1 MRDGMEKS
9 QSIFNRKQ
17 FILVCAL
24 AGLLLLG
31 GVLGLS
37 AHSDLQNAEKQ
48 FEDTISYVK
57 EQCTDYDNLNLAT
70 ETKSLMRMMENAQ
83 HLCSEIAR
91 DQQETPG
98 RVLDDAAMEEYLQD
112 YTLSGILVL
121 SAEGKIL
128 CGASQDGRVSDPQ
141 IREQMEKELA
151 GSIVLKVAGHPEQVY
166 AGRTEKED
174 SSYIDTAAC
183 ARKDGDGVLV
193 VYYRTTAEYVRN
205 YSLSYQNCV
214 QGYNPAVDGTI
225 VVTRGD
231 RIVASNDTALLDT
244 TVDENP
250 TLSALKAR
258 STDGGV
264 IHVHSTTGQQ
274 YAYGIVGQGR
284 SFYIYVYRPEQEV
297 YVSTMRNVS
306 MAAFA
311 YMVVLFLLQL
321 LRGKTDQRYREQ
333 QLRREQEYQKTLKA
347 AALKA
352 ESANLAKTE
361 FLQRMSHDI
370 RTPINGIRGMVEI
383 GDRCPEDMARQ
394 ADCRKKIWEASTL
407 LLELVNEV
415 LDMGKLES
423 GEVVLENV
431 PFDLP
436 ELMHEITD
444 VLEKQAAERGIVLHR
459 EYGRLP
465 HPRLVGSPLHVKRL
479 LMNVLSNAIKYNREK
494 GRVMLDCFELSSN
507 GDKAQICFVC
517 ADTGIGMSEEFQ
529 KRMFEP
535 FAQENAGARSVYGG
549 TGLGMSIAKSLVD
562 KMGGTIGVESKQGVG
577 TTYTITLPFAIDNTA
592 TEEPERQQTDLTVL
606 QGRRLLLAEDNAL
619 NMEIMEFLLNDVGVK
634 VTKAADGQ
642 QAVEAFAASPP
653 GGFDA
658 ILMDVMMPVR
668 DGHEATRAIR
678 AMDRPDAKTI
688 PIFAMTANA
697 FTGARVLLQLA
708 FQLPDDLLQRRTR
721 AHQLRHRLR
730 RAVAGRLHP
739 LDHRLPRV
747 RLVHAPHRQPH
758 QQVVGCHLLQPLD
771 HRLRLLPLLL
781 RLLARLLRLPPQRL
795 HRRRRRRVALQL
807 QQSLALRRHLLALL
821 LEKVQLRARHA
832 QLLLFA
838 PQRTRHRLQPLQHLL
853 GIRRRGV
860 SRAQGVQRL
869 LQLPEQLATGVHK
882 RLLAGDGL
890 RKRLHLSAAVEFLE
904 VRQRLRKRGER
915 QRGPVSSQ
923 RGQLVVDGLQLR

>member
-1 MRDGMEKS
+1 MHDGMEKS
-9 QSIFNRKQ
+9 QSAFSRRQ
-17 FILVCAL
+17 FALVCAL
-24 AGLLLLG
+24 AGVLLLG
-31 GVLGLS
+31 GVLGFS
-37 AHSDLQNAEKQ
+37 AHGDLQNAEKQ

-57 EQCTDYDNLNLAT
+57 EQCTGYDNLNLAS

-83 HLCSEIAR
+83 HLCSEIAHE
-91 DQQETPG
+91 QQDDPA

-141 IREQMEKELA
+141 VREQMEKELA
-151 GSIVLKVAGHPEQVY
+151 GSIVLKVADHPEQIY

-174 SSYIDTAAC
+174 SSYVDVAAC
-183 ARKDGDGVLV
+183 ARKDGDGVIV

-205 YSLSYQNCV
+205 YNLSYKNCV

-231 RIVASNDTALLDT
+231 QIVASNDTSLLDT
-244 TVDENP
+244 TVDDNP

-258 STDGGV
+258 STDGGM
-264 IHVHSTTGQQ
+264 IHVRSGSTGQQ

-284 SFYIYVYRPEQEV
+284 SFYVYVYRPEREV

-306 MAAFA
+306 MAAFT
-311 YMVVLFLLQL
+311 YMVLLFLLQL

-431 PFDLP
+431 SFDLP

-459 EYGRLP
+459 EYGKLP

-479 LMNVLSNAIKYNREK
+479 LMNVLSNAIKYNRDK
-494 GRVMLDCFELSSN
+494 GRVMLDCFELSCT

-549 TGLGMSIAKSLVD
+549 TGLGMSITKSLVD
-562 KMGGTIGVESKQGVG
+562 KMGGTIGVESQQGVG

-592 TEEPERQQTDLTVL
+592 AEEPEQQQTDLTVL

-619 NMEIMEFLLNDVGVK
+619 NMEIVEFLLNEVGVK
-634 VTKAADGQ
+634 VTRAADGQ
-642 QAVEAFAASPP
+642 QAVEAFAASPV

-697 FTGARVLLQLA
+697 FTEDRLKALQA
-708 FQLPDDLLQRRTR
+708 GMNEHLPKPIDPDTLY
-721 AHQLRHRLR
+721 
-730 RAVAGRLHP
+730 
-739 LDHRLPRV
+739 
-747 RLVHAPHRQPH
+747 
-758 QQVVGCHLLQPLD
+758 
-771 HRLRLLPLLL
+771 RLLVKYLT
-781 RLLARLLRLPPQRL
+781 
-795 HRRRRRRVALQL
+795 
-807 QQSLALRRHLLALL
+807 
-821 LEKVQLRARHA
+821 E
-832 QLLLFA
+832 
-838 PQRTRHRLQPLQHLL
+838 
-853 GIRRRGV
+853 RG
-860 SRAQGVQRL
+860 
-869 LQLPEQLATGVHK
+869 
-882 RLLAGDGL
+882 
-890 RKRLHLSAAVEFLE
+890 
-904 VRQRLRKRGER
+904 
-915 QRGPVSSQ
+915 
-923 RGQLVVDGLQLR
+923 

>member
-1 MRDGMEKS
+1 MHDGMEKS
-9 QSIFNRKQ
+9 QSAFSRRQ
-17 FILVCAL
+17 FALVCAL
-24 AGLLLLG
+24 AGVLLLG
-31 GVLGLS
+31 GVLGFS
-37 AHSDLQNAEKQ
+37 AHGDLQNAEKQ

-57 EQCTDYDNLNLAT
+57 EQCTGYDNLNLAS

-83 HLCSEIAR
+83 HLCSEIAHE
-91 DQQETPG
+91 QQDDPA

-141 IREQMEKELA
+141 VREQMEKELA
-151 GSIVLKVAGHPEQVY
+151 GSIVLKVADHPEQIY

-174 SSYIDTAAC
+174 SSYVDVAAC

-205 YSLSYQNCV
+205 YNLSYKNCV

-231 RIVASNDTALLDT
+231 QIVASNDTSLLDT
-244 TVDENP
+244 TVDDNP

-258 STDGGV
+258 STDGGM
-264 IHVHSTTGQQ
+264 IHVRSGSTGQQ

-284 SFYIYVYRPEQEV
+284 SFYVYVYRPEREV

-306 MAAFA
+306 MAAFT
-311 YMVVLFLLQL
+311 YMVLLFLLQL

-415 LDMGKLES
+415 LDIGKLES
-423 GEVVLENV
+423 GEVVLESV
-431 PFDLP
+431 SFDLP

-459 EYGRLP
+459 EYGKLP

-479 LMNVLSNAIKYNREK
+479 LMNVLSNAIKYNRDK
-494 GRVMLDCFELSSN
+494 GRVMLDCFELSCT

-549 TGLGMSIAKSLVD
+549 TGLGMSITKSLVD
-562 KMGGTIGVESKQGVG
+562 KMGGTIGVESQQGVG

-592 TEEPERQQTDLTVL
+592 AEETEQQTDLTVL

-619 NMEIMEFLLNDVGVK
+619 NMEIVEFLLNEVGVK
-634 VTKAADGQ
+634 VTRAADGQ
-642 QAVEAFAASPP
+642 QAVEAFAASPV

-697 FTGARVLLQLA
+697 FTEDRLKALQA
-708 FQLPDDLLQRRTR
+708 GMNEHLPKPIDPDTLY
-721 AHQLRHRLR
+721 
-730 RAVAGRLHP
+730 
-739 LDHRLPRV
+739 
-747 RLVHAPHRQPH
+747 
-758 QQVVGCHLLQPLD
+758 
-771 HRLRLLPLLL
+771 RLLVKYLT
-781 RLLARLLRLPPQRL
+781 
-795 HRRRRRRVALQL
+795 
-807 QQSLALRRHLLALL
+807 
-821 LEKVQLRARHA
+821 E
-832 QLLLFA
+832 
-838 PQRTRHRLQPLQHLL
+838 
-853 GIRRRGV
+853 RG
-860 SRAQGVQRL
+860 
-869 LQLPEQLATGVHK
+869 
-882 RLLAGDGL
+882 
-890 RKRLHLSAAVEFLE
+890 
-904 VRQRLRKRGER
+904 
-915 QRGPVSSQ
+915 
-923 RGQLVVDGLQLR
+923 

>member
-1 MRDGMEKS
+1 MHDGKEKS
-9 QSIFNRKQ
+9 QSAFSRRQ
-17 FILVCAL
+17 FALVCAL
-24 AGLLLLG
+24 AGVLLLG
-31 GVLGLS
+31 GVLGFS
-37 AHSDLQNAEKQ
+37 AHGDLQNAEKQ

-57 EQCTDYDNLNLAT
+57 EQCTGYDNLNLAS

-83 HLCSEIAR
+83 HLCSEIAHDR
-91 DQQETPG
+91 QDDPA
-98 RVLDDAAMEEYLQD
+98 RVLDDVAMEEYLQD

-141 IREQMEKELA
+141 VREQMEKELA
-151 GSIVLKVAGHPEQVY
+151 GSIVLKVADHPEQIY

-174 SSYIDTAAC
+174 SSYVDVAAC
-183 ARKDGDGVLV
+183 ARKDGDGVIV

-205 YSLSYQNCV
+205 YNLSYKNCV

-231 RIVASNDTALLDT
+231 QIVASNDTSLLDT
-244 TVDENP
+244 TVDDNP

-258 STDGGV
+258 STDGGM
-264 IHVHSTTGQQ
+264 IHVRSGSTGQQ

-284 SFYIYVYRPEQEV
+284 SFYVYVYRPEREV

-306 MAAFA
+306 MAAFT
-311 YMVVLFLLQL
+311 YMVLLFLLQL

-479 LMNVLSNAIKYNREK
+479 LMNVLSNAIKYNRDK
-494 GRVMLDCFELSSN
+494 GRVMLDCFELSCT
-507 GDKAQICFVC
+507 GDKVQICFVC

-535 FAQENAGARSVYGG
+535 FTQENTGARSVYGG
-549 TGLGMSIAKSLVD
+549 TGLGMSITKSLVD
-562 KMGGTIGVESKQGVG
+562 KMGGTIGVESQQGVG
-577 TTYTITLPFAIDNTA
+577 TTYTVTLPFVIDS
-592 TEEPERQQTDLTVL
+592 TEAAEPEQQQTDLAVL
-606 QGRRLLLAEDNAL
+606 RGRRVLLAEDNAL
-619 NMEIMEFLLNDVGVK
+619 NMEIMEFLLNEVGVK

-642 QAVEAFAASPP
+642 QAVEAFAVSPV

-697 FTGARVLLQLA
+697 FTEDRRKALESGMNEH
-708 FQLPDDLLQRRTR
+708 LPKPIDPDTLY
-721 AHQLRHRLR
+721 
-730 RAVAGRLHP
+730 
-739 LDHRLPRV
+739 
-747 RLVHAPHRQPH
+747 
-758 QQVVGCHLLQPLD
+758 
-771 HRLRLLPLLL
+771 RLLVKYLT
-781 RLLARLLRLPPQRL
+781 
-795 HRRRRRRVALQL
+795 
-807 QQSLALRRHLLALL
+807 
-821 LEKVQLRARHA
+821 E
-832 QLLLFA
+832 
-838 PQRTRHRLQPLQHLL
+838 
-853 GIRRRGV
+853 RG
-860 SRAQGVQRL
+860 
-869 LQLPEQLATGVHK
+869 
-882 RLLAGDGL
+882 
-890 RKRLHLSAAVEFLE
+890 
-904 VRQRLRKRGER
+904 
-915 QRGPVSSQ
+915 
-923 RGQLVVDGLQLR
+923 

>member
-1 MRDGMEKS
+1 MHDGMEKES
-9 QSIFNRKQ
+9 PFISRKQ
-17 FILVCAL
+17 HILICAL
-24 AGLLLLG
+24 AGLLMLG
-31 GVLGLS
+31 GVLIFS

-57 EQCTDYDNLNLAT
+57 EQCTGYDNLNLAS

-83 HLCSEIAR
+83 HLCREIAHDR
-91 DQQETPG
+91 QDDPA
-98 RVLDDAAMEEYLQD
+98 RVLDDAVMAEYLRD
-112 YTLSGILVL
+112 YTLSGALVL

-128 CGASQDGRVSDPQ
+128 CAASQDGRTADPQ
-141 IREQMEKELA
+141 IREQMEAQLA
-151 GSIVLKVAGHPEQVY
+151 GSIVLKVADHPEQVY
-166 AGRTEKED
+166 AGRTENED
-174 SSYIDTAAC
+174 GSYVDTAAC
-183 ARKDGDGVLV
+183 ARKDGEGVLV

-205 YSLSYQNCV
+205 YNLSYQNCV

-231 RIVASNDTALLDT
+231 RIVASNDPSLLDT

-258 STDGGV
+258 STDGGM
-264 IHVHSTTGQQ
+264 IHVRSGSAGQQ

-284 SFYIYVYRPEQEV
+284 SFYIYVYRPEWEV
-297 YVSTMRNVS
+297 YVSTMRNLS
-306 MAAFA
+306 MAAFT
-311 YMVVLFLLQL
+311 YMVLLFLLQL
-321 LRGKTDQRYREQ
+321 LRGKTDRRFREQ

-423 GEVVLENV
+423 GEVVLESV

-436 ELMHEITD
+436 ELMHEVTD

-479 LMNVLSNAIKYNREK
+479 LMNVLSNAIKYNRDN
-494 GRVMLDCFELSSN
+494 GHVMLDCFEVSST
-507 GDKAQICFVC
+507 GDKVQICFVC

-529 KRMFEP
+529 QRMFEP
-535 FAQENAGARSVYGG
+535 FTQENAGARSVYGG
-549 TGLGMSIAKSLVD
+549 TGLGMSITKSLVD

-577 TTYTITLPFAIDNTA
+577 TTYTITLPFGIDNTEA
-592 TEEPERQQTDLTVL
+592 AEPEQQTDLTVL
-606 QGRRLLLAEDNAL
+606 RGRRVLLAEDNAL
-619 NMEIMEFLLNDVGVK
+619 NMEIVEFLLNDVGIK

-642 QAVEAFAASPP
+642 QAVEAFAASPV
-653 GGFDA
+653 GSLDV

-678 AMDRPDAKTI
+678 AMDRPDAKSI

-697 FTGARVLLQLA
+697 FAEDRLKALQA
-708 FQLPDDLLQRRTR
+708 GMNEHLPKPIDPDTLY
-721 AHQLRHRLR
+721 
-730 RAVAGRLHP
+730 
-739 LDHRLPRV
+739 
-747 RLVHAPHRQPH
+747 
-758 QQVVGCHLLQPLD
+758 
-771 HRLRLLPLLL
+771 
-781 RLLARLLRLPPQRL
+781 RLLAKYL
-795 HRRRRRRVALQL
+795 
-807 QQSLALRRHLLALL
+807 
-821 LEKVQLRARHA
+821 
-832 QLLLFA
+832 
-838 PQRTRHRLQPLQHLL
+838 T
-853 GIRRRGV
+853 
-860 SRAQGVQRL
+860 
-869 LQLPEQLATGVHK
+869 
-882 RLLAGDGL
+882 
-890 RKRLHLSAAVEFLE
+890 
-904 VRQRLRKRGER
+904 ER
-915 QRGPVSSQ
+915 S
-923 RGQLVVDGLQLR
+923 

>member
-1 MRDGMEKS
+1 MRDGMEKN
-9 QSIFNRKQ
+9 QSIFSRKQ
-17 FILVCAL
+17 HILVCVL

-57 EQCTDYDNLNLAT
+57 EQCTGYDNLNLAS
-70 ETKSLMRMMENAQ
+70 ETKSLMRMMENVQ

-91 DQQETPG
+91 DQQENPG

-141 IREQMEKELA
+141 VREQMEKELA
-151 GSIVLKVAGHPEQVY
+151 GSIVLKVADHPEQIY

-174 SSYIDTAAC
+174 SSYVDVAAC
-183 ARKDGDGVLV
+183 ARKDGEGVLV

-205 YSLSYQNCV
+205 YNLSYQNCV

-231 RIVASNDTALLDT
+231 QIVASNDTSLLDT
-244 TVDENP
+244 TVDDNP

-258 STDGGV
+258 STDGGM
-264 IHVHSTTGQQ
+264 IHVRSGSTGQQ

-284 SFYIYVYRPEQEV
+284 SFYVYVYRPEREV

-306 MAAFA
+306 MAAFT
-311 YMVVLFLLQL
+311 YMVLLFLLQL

-431 PFDLP
+431 SFDLP

-459 EYGRLP
+459 EYGKLP

-479 LMNVLSNAIKYNREK
+479 LMNVLSNAIKYNRDK
-494 GRVMLDCFELSSN
+494 GRVMLDCFELSCT
-507 GDKAQICFVC
+507 GDKVQICFVC

-549 TGLGMSIAKSLVD
+549 TGLGMSITKSLVD
-562 KMGGTIGVESKQGVG
+562 KMGGTIGVESQQGVG

-592 TEEPERQQTDLTVL
+592 AEEPEQQTDLTVL

-619 NMEIMEFLLNDVGVK
+619 NMEIVEFLLNEVGVK
-634 VTKAADGQ
+634 VTRAADGQ
-642 QAVEAFAASPP
+642 QAVEAFAASPV

-697 FTGARVLLQLA
+697 FTEDRRKALESGMNEH
-708 FQLPDDLLQRRTR
+708 LPKPIDPDTLY
-721 AHQLRHRLR
+721 
-730 RAVAGRLHP
+730 
-739 LDHRLPRV
+739 
-747 RLVHAPHRQPH
+747 
-758 QQVVGCHLLQPLD
+758 
-771 HRLRLLPLLL
+771 RLLVKYLT
-781 RLLARLLRLPPQRL
+781 
-795 HRRRRRRVALQL
+795 
-807 QQSLALRRHLLALL
+807 
-821 LEKVQLRARHA
+821 E
-832 QLLLFA
+832 
-838 PQRTRHRLQPLQHLL
+838 
-853 GIRRRGV
+853 RG
-860 SRAQGVQRL
+860 
-869 LQLPEQLATGVHK
+869 
-882 RLLAGDGL
+882 
-890 RKRLHLSAAVEFLE
+890 
-904 VRQRLRKRGER
+904 
-915 QRGPVSSQ
+915 
-923 RGQLVVDGLQLR
+923 

>member
-1 MRDGMEKS
+1 MHDGMEKEPLVIS
-9 QSIFNRKQ
+9 RKQ
-17 FILVCAL
+17 HILICAL

-57 EQCTDYDNLNLAT
+57 EQCTGYDNLNLAT
-70 ETKSLMRMMENAQ
+70 EAKSLMRVMENAQ

-91 DQQETPG
+91 DQQENPG

-128 CGASQDGRVSDPQ
+128 CGASQDGRAADPQ
-141 IREQMEKELA
+141 VRTQMEKELA
-151 GSIVLKVAGHPEQVY
+151 GSIVLKVADHPQQVY

-174 SSYIDTAAC
+174 SSYVDTAAC

-214 QGYNPAVDGTI
+214 QGYNPAVDGII

-231 RIVASNDTALLDT
+231 RIVASNDTSLLDT

-258 STDGGV
+258 STDGGM
-264 IHVHSTTGQQ
+264 IHVHSTTGKQ

-321 LRGKTDQRYREQ
+321 LRGKTARRYREQ
-333 QLRREQEYQKTLKA
+333 QLRREQEYQETLKA

-436 ELMHEITD
+436 ELIHEITD
-444 VLEKQAAERGIVLHR
+444 VLEKQAEERGIVLHR

-494 GRVMLDCFELSSN
+494 GRVMLDCFELSCT
-507 GDKAQICFVC
+507 GDKVQICFVC

-529 KRMFEP
+529 QRMFEP
-535 FAQENAGARSVYGG
+535 FTQENAGARSVYGG
-549 TGLGMSIAKSLVD
+549 TGLGMSITKSLVD

-606 QGRRLLLAEDNAL
+606 RGRQVLLAEDNAL
-619 NMEIMEFLLNDVGVK
+619 NAEIAVELLQSIGLK
-634 VTKAADGQ
+634 VDWAEDGQ
-642 QAVEAFAASPP
+642 KAVEMFEKSAPGSYFAV
-653 GGFDA
+653 F
-658 ILMDVMMPVR
+658 MDMQMPVM
-668 DGHEATRAIR
+668 DGLEATRRIR
-678 AMDRPDAKTI
+678 SMDRPDAKTV
-688 PIFAMTANA
+688 PIFALTANA
-697 FTGARVLLQLA
+697 FVDDQVRSRKAGMNEH
-708 FQLPDDLLQRRTR
+708 LPK
-721 AHQLRHRLR
+721 
-730 RAVAGRLHP
+730 P
-739 LDHRLPRV
+739 LDAPKLILLIRKYLRV
-747 RLVHAPHRQPH
+747 
-758 QQVVGCHLLQPLD
+758 
-771 HRLRLLPLLL
+771 
-781 RLLARLLRLPPQRL
+781 
-795 HRRRRRRVALQL
+795 
-807 QQSLALRRHLLALL
+807 
-821 LEKVQLRARHA
+821 
-832 QLLLFA
+832 
-838 PQRTRHRLQPLQHLL
+838 
-853 GIRRRGV
+853 
-860 SRAQGVQRL
+860 
-869 LQLPEQLATGVHK
+869 
-882 RLLAGDGL
+882 
-890 RKRLHLSAAVEFLE
+890 
-904 VRQRLRKRGER
+904 
-915 QRGPVSSQ
+915 
-923 RGQLVVDGLQLR
+923 

>member
-1 MRDGMEKS
+1 MHDGMEKS
-9 QSIFNRKQ
+9 QSAFSRRQ
-17 FILVCAL
+17 FALVCAL
-24 AGLLLLG
+24 AGVLLLG
-31 GVLGLS
+31 GVLGFS
-37 AHSDLQNAEKQ
+37 AHGDLQNAEKQ

-57 EQCTDYDNLNLAT
+57 EQCTGYDNLNLAS

-83 HLCSEIAR
+83 HLCSEIAHE
-91 DQQETPG
+91 QQDDPA

-128 CGASQDGRVSDPQ
+128 CDASQDGRVSDPQ
-141 IREQMEKELA
+141 VREQMEKELA
-151 GSIVLKVAGHPEQVY
+151 GSIVLKVADHPEQIY

-174 SSYIDTAAC
+174 SSYVDVAAC

-205 YSLSYQNCV
+205 YNLSYKNCV

-231 RIVASNDTALLDT
+231 QIVASNDTSLLDT
-244 TVDENP
+244 TVDDNP

-258 STDGGV
+258 STDGGM
-264 IHVHSTTGQQ
+264 IHVRSGSTGQQ

-284 SFYIYVYRPEQEV
+284 SFYVYVYRPEREV

-306 MAAFA
+306 MAAFT
-311 YMVVLFLLQL
+311 YMVLLFLLQL

-423 GEVVLENV
+423 GEVVLESV
-431 PFDLP
+431 SFDLP

-459 EYGRLP
+459 EYGKLP

-479 LMNVLSNAIKYNREK
+479 LMNVLSNAIKYNRDK
-494 GRVMLDCFELSSN
+494 GRVMLDCFELSCT
-507 GDKAQICFVC
+507 GDKVQICFVC

-535 FAQENAGARSVYGG
+535 FTQENAGARSVYGG
-549 TGLGMSIAKSLVD
+549 TGLGMSITKSLVD
-562 KMGGTIGVESKQGVG
+562 KMGGTIGVESRQGVG
-577 TTYTITLPFAIDNTA
+577 TTYTITLPFVIDS
-592 TEEPERQQTDLTVL
+592 TEAAEPEQQQTDLAVL
-606 QGRRLLLAEDNAL
+606 QGQRVLLAEDNAL
-619 NMEIMEFLLNDVGVK
+619 NMEIMEFLLNEVGIK

-642 QAVEAFAASPP
+642 QAVEAFAASPV

-697 FTGARVLLQLA
+697 FTEDRRKALESGMNEH
-708 FQLPDDLLQRRTR
+708 LPKPIDPDALY
-721 AHQLRHRLR
+721 
-730 RAVAGRLHP
+730 
-739 LDHRLPRV
+739 
-747 RLVHAPHRQPH
+747 
-758 QQVVGCHLLQPLD
+758 
-771 HRLRLLPLLL
+771 RLLVKYLT
-781 RLLARLLRLPPQRL
+781 
-795 HRRRRRRVALQL
+795 
-807 QQSLALRRHLLALL
+807 
-821 LEKVQLRARHA
+821 E
-832 QLLLFA
+832 
-838 PQRTRHRLQPLQHLL
+838 
-853 GIRRRGV
+853 RG
-860 SRAQGVQRL
+860 
-869 LQLPEQLATGVHK
+869 
-882 RLLAGDGL
+882 
-890 RKRLHLSAAVEFLE
+890 
-904 VRQRLRKRGER
+904 
-915 QRGPVSSQ
+915 
-923 RGQLVVDGLQLR
+923 

>member
-1 MRDGMEKS
+1 M
-9 QSIFNRKQ
+9 
-17 FILVCAL
+17 
-24 AGLLLLG
+24 
-31 GVLGLS
+31 
-37 AHSDLQNAEKQ
+37 
-48 FEDTISYVK
+48 
-57 EQCTDYDNLNLAT
+57 
-70 ETKSLMRMMENAQ
+70 
-83 HLCSEIAR
+83 
-91 DQQETPG
+91 
-98 RVLDDAAMEEYLQD
+98 
-112 YTLSGILVL
+112 
-121 SAEGKIL
+121 
-128 CGASQDGRVSDPQ
+128 
-141 IREQMEKELA
+141 
-151 GSIVLKVAGHPEQVY
+151 
-166 AGRTEKED
+166 
-174 SSYIDTAAC
+174 
-183 ARKDGDGVLV
+183 
-193 VYYRTTAEYVRN
+193 
-205 YSLSYQNCV
+205 
-214 QGYNPAVDGTI
+214 
-225 VVTRGD
+225 
-231 RIVASNDTALLDT
+231 
-244 TVDENP
+244 DENP

-258 STDGGV
+258 STDGGM

-311 YMVVLFLLQL
+311 YMVILFLLQL
-321 LRGKTDQRYREQ
+321 LRGKTARRYREQ
-333 QLRREQEYQKTLKA
+333 QLRREQEYQETLKA

-436 ELMHEITD
+436 ELIHEITD
-444 VLEKQAAERGIVLHR
+444 VLEKQAEERGIVLHR

-494 GRVMLDCFELSSN
+494 GRVMLDCFELSCT

-535 FAQENAGARSVYGG
+535 FTQENAGARSVYGG
-549 TGLGMSIAKSLVD
+549 TGLGMSITKSLVD

-606 QGRRLLLAEDNAL
+606 RGRRLLLAEDNAL
-619 NMEIMEFLLNDVGVK
+619 NMEIIEFLLNDVGIK

-642 QAVEAFAASPP
+642 QAVEAFAASPV

-668 DGHEATRAIR
+668 DGHKATRAIR
-678 AMDRPDAKTI
+678 AMDRPDAKSI

-697 FTGARVLLQLA
+697 FAEDRLKALQAGMNEHLSKPID
-708 FQLPDDLLQRRTR
+708 PDALY
-721 AHQLRHRLR
+721 
-730 RAVAGRLHP
+730 
-739 LDHRLPRV
+739 
-747 RLVHAPHRQPH
+747 
-758 QQVVGCHLLQPLD
+758 
-771 HRLRLLPLLL
+771 RLLVKYL
-781 RLLARLLRLPPQRL
+781 
-795 HRRRRRRVALQL
+795 
-807 QQSLALRRHLLALL
+807 
-821 LEKVQLRARHA
+821 
-832 QLLLFA
+832 
-838 PQRTRHRLQPLQHLL
+838 T
-853 GIRRRGV
+853 
-860 SRAQGVQRL
+860 
-869 LQLPEQLATGVHK
+869 
-882 RLLAGDGL
+882 
-890 RKRLHLSAAVEFLE
+890 
-904 VRQRLRKRGER
+904 ER
-915 QRGPVSSQ
+915 S
-923 RGQLVVDGLQLR
+923 

>member
-1 MRDGMEKS
+1 MHDGMEKGS
-9 QSIFNRKQ
+9 LVISRKQ
-17 FILVCAL
+17 HILICAL
-24 AGLLLLG
+24 AGLLMLG
-31 GVLGLS
+31 GVLIFS
-37 AHSDLQNAEKQ
+37 AHSDIQNAEKQ

-70 ETKSLMRMMENAQ
+70 EAKSLMRMMENAQ
-83 HLCSEIAR
+83 HLCREIAHDR
-91 DQQETPG
+91 QDAPT
-98 RVLDDAAMEEYLQD
+98 RVLDDAAMAEYLRD
-112 YTLSGILVL
+112 YTLSGVLVL
-121 SAEGKIL
+121 STEGKIL
-128 CGASQDGRVSDPQ
+128 CAASQDGRTADPQ
-141 IREQMEKELA
+141 VREQMEAQLA
-151 GSIVLKVAGHPEQVY
+151 GSIVLTVADNPEQIY
-166 AGRTEKED
+166 AGRTENED
-174 SSYIDTAAC
+174 GSYVDTAAC
-183 ARKDGDGVLV
+183 ARKDGEGVIV

-214 QGYNPAVDGTI
+214 QGYNPAVDGII

-231 RIVASNDTALLDT
+231 RIVASNDPSLLDT

-258 STDGGV
+258 STDGGM
-264 IHVHSTTGQQ
+264 IHVRSGSTGQQ

-306 MAAFA
+306 MAAFT
-311 YMVVLFLLQL
+311 YMVLLFLLQL
-321 LRGKTDQRYREQ
+321 LRGKTDRRYREQ

-352 ESANLAKTE
+352 ERANHAKTE

-423 GEVVLENV
+423 GEVVLESV

-436 ELMHEITD
+436 ELMHEVID

-479 LMNVLSNAIKYNREK
+479 LMNVLSNAIKYNRDK
-494 GRVMLDCFELSSN
+494 GHVMLDCFELSCA

-517 ADTGIGMSEEFQ
+517 MDTGIGMSEEFQ

-535 FAQENAGARSVYGG
+535 FTQENAGARSVYGG
-549 TGLGMSIAKSLVD
+549 TGLGMSITKSLVD

-577 TTYTITLPFAIDNTA
+577 TTYTITLPFAIDKTV
-592 TEEPERQQTDLTVL
+592 TEEPEQQQTDLTVL
-606 QGRRLLLAEDNAL
+606 RGRRVLLAEDNAL
-619 NMEIMEFLLNDVGVK
+619 NMEIMEFLLNDVGIK
-634 VTKAADGQ
+634 ATKAADGQ
-642 QAVEAFAASPP
+642 QAVEAFAASPV

-697 FTGARVLLQLA
+697 FAEDRLKALQA
-708 FQLPDDLLQRRTR
+708 GMNEHLPKPIDPDTLY
-721 AHQLRHRLR
+721 
-730 RAVAGRLHP
+730 
-739 LDHRLPRV
+739 
-747 RLVHAPHRQPH
+747 
-758 QQVVGCHLLQPLD
+758 
-771 HRLRLLPLLL
+771 RLLVKYL
-781 RLLARLLRLPPQRL
+781 
-795 HRRRRRRVALQL
+795 
-807 QQSLALRRHLLALL
+807 
-821 LEKVQLRARHA
+821 
-832 QLLLFA
+832 
-838 PQRTRHRLQPLQHLL
+838 T
-853 GIRRRGV
+853 
-860 SRAQGVQRL
+860 
-869 LQLPEQLATGVHK
+869 
-882 RLLAGDGL
+882 
-890 RKRLHLSAAVEFLE
+890 
-904 VRQRLRKRGER
+904 ER
-915 QRGPVSSQ
+915 S
-923 RGQLVVDGLQLR
+923 

>member
-1 MRDGMEKS
+1 MHDGMEKGS
-9 QSIFNRKQ
+9 LVISRKQ
-17 FILVCAL
+17 HILICAL
-24 AGLLLLG
+24 AGLVMLG
-31 GVLGLS
+31 GVLIFS

-70 ETKSLMRMMENAQ
+70 EAKSLMRMMENAQ
-83 HLCSEIAR
+83 HLCREIAR
-91 DQQETPG
+91 DRQDAPA
-98 RVLDDAAMEEYLQD
+98 RVLDDAAMAEYLRD
-112 YTLSGILVL
+112 YTLSGALVL
-121 SAEGKIL
+121 STEGKIL
-128 CGASQDGRVSDPQ
+128 CAASQDGRTDDPQ
-141 IREQMEKELA
+141 VREQMEAQLA
-151 GSIVLKVAGHPEQVY
+151 GSIVLTVADHPEQIY
-166 AGRTEKED
+166 AGRTENED
-174 SSYIDTAAC
+174 GSYVDTAAC
-183 ARKDGDGVLV
+183 ARKDGEGVIV

-231 RIVASNDTALLDT
+231 RIVASNDPSLLDT

-258 STDGGV
+258 STDGGM
-264 IHVHSTTGQQ
+264 IHVRSGSTGQQ

-306 MAAFA
+306 MAAFT
-311 YMVVLFLLQL
+311 YMVLLFLLQL
-321 LRGKTDQRYREQ
+321 LRGKTDRRYREQ

-352 ESANLAKTE
+352 ERANHAKTE

-423 GEVVLENV
+423 GEVVLESV

-436 ELMHEITD
+436 ELMHEVID

-459 EYGRLP
+459 AYGGLP

-479 LMNVLSNAIKYNREK
+479 MMNVLSNAIKYNRDK
-494 GRVMLDCFELSSN
+494 GHVMLDCFELSCT
-507 GDKAQICFVC
+507 GDKVQICFVC
-517 ADTGIGMSEEFQ
+517 MDTGIGMSEEFQ

-535 FAQENAGARSVYGG
+535 FTQENAGARPVYGG
-549 TGLGMSIAKSLVD
+549 TGLGMSITKSLVD

-577 TTYTITLPFAIDNTA
+577 TTYTITLPFTIDNTA
-592 TEEPERQQTDLTVL
+592 TKEPEQQQTDLTVL
-606 QGRRLLLAEDNAL
+606 RGRRVLLAEDNAL
-619 NMEIMEFLLNDVGVK
+619 NMEIMEFLLNDVGIK
-634 VTKAADGQ
+634 ATKAADGQ
-642 QAVEAFAASPP
+642 QAVEAFAASPV

-658 ILMDVMMPVR
+658 MLMDVMMPVR
-668 DGHEATRAIR
+668 DGYEATRAIR

-697 FTGARVLLQLA
+697 FAEDRLKALQA
-708 FQLPDDLLQRRTR
+708 GMNEHLPKPIDPDTLY
-721 AHQLRHRLR
+721 
-730 RAVAGRLHP
+730 
-739 LDHRLPRV
+739 
-747 RLVHAPHRQPH
+747 
-758 QQVVGCHLLQPLD
+758 
-771 HRLRLLPLLL
+771 RLLVKYL
-781 RLLARLLRLPPQRL
+781 
-795 HRRRRRRVALQL
+795 
-807 QQSLALRRHLLALL
+807 
-821 LEKVQLRARHA
+821 
-832 QLLLFA
+832 
-838 PQRTRHRLQPLQHLL
+838 T
-853 GIRRRGV
+853 
-860 SRAQGVQRL
+860 
-869 LQLPEQLATGVHK
+869 
-882 RLLAGDGL
+882 
-890 RKRLHLSAAVEFLE
+890 
-904 VRQRLRKRGER
+904 ER
-915 QRGPVSSQ
+915 S
-923 RGQLVVDGLQLR
+923 

>member
-1 MRDGMEKS
+1 MHDGMEKS
-9 QSIFNRKQ
+9 QSAFSRRQ
-17 FILVCAL
+17 FALVCAL
-24 AGLLLLG
+24 AGVLLLG
-31 GVLGLS
+31 GVLGFS
-37 AHSDLQNAEKQ
+37 AHGDLQNAEKQ

-57 EQCTDYDNLNLAT
+57 EQCTGYDNLNLAA

-83 HLCSEIAR
+83 HLCREIAHE
-91 DQQETPG
+91 QQDDPA
-98 RVLDDAAMEEYLQD
+98 RVLDDAAMAEYLRD

-141 IREQMEKELA
+141 VREQMEKELA
-151 GSIVLKVAGHPEQVY
+151 GSIVLKVADHPEQVY
-166 AGRTEKED
+166 AGRSENED
-174 SSYIDTAAC
+174 GSYVDTAAC

-205 YSLSYQNCV
+205 YNLSYQNCV

-231 RIVASNDTALLDT
+231 RIVASNDTSLLDT
-244 TVDENP
+244 TVDDNP

-258 STDGGV
+258 STDGGM
-264 IHVHSTTGQQ
+264 IHVRSGSTGQQ

-284 SFYIYVYRPEQEV
+284 SFYVYVYRPEREV

-306 MAAFA
+306 MAAFT
-311 YMVVLFLLQL
+311 YMVLLFLLQL

-423 GEVVLENV
+423 GEVVLESV

-459 EYGRLP
+459 EYGKLP
-465 HPRLVGSPLHVKRL
+465 HSRLVGSPLHVKRL
-479 LMNVLSNAIKYNREK
+479 LMNVLSNAIKYNRDK
-494 GRVMLDCFELSSN
+494 GRVMLDCFELSCT
-507 GDKAQICFVC
+507 GDKVQICFVC

-549 TGLGMSIAKSLVD
+549 TGLGMSITKSLVD
-562 KMGGTIGVESKQGVG
+562 KMGGTIGVESQQGVG
-577 TTYTITLPFAIDNTA
+577 TTYTITLPFAVDNAATA
-592 TEEPERQQTDLTVL
+592 EPEQQQTDLTVL
-606 QGRRLLLAEDNAL
+606 QGRRVLLAEDNAL
-619 NMEIMEFLLNDVGVK
+619 NMEIMEFLLNEVGVK
-634 VTKAADGQ
+634 VTRAADGQ
-642 QAVEAFAASPP
+642 QAVEAFAASPV

-678 AMDRPDAKTI
+678 AMNRPDAKTI

-697 FTGARVLLQLA
+697 FTEDRLKALESGMNEH
-708 FQLPDDLLQRRTR
+708 LPKPIDPDTLY
-721 AHQLRHRLR
+721 
-730 RAVAGRLHP
+730 
-739 LDHRLPRV
+739 
-747 RLVHAPHRQPH
+747 
-758 QQVVGCHLLQPLD
+758 
-771 HRLRLLPLLL
+771 RLLVKYLT
-781 RLLARLLRLPPQRL
+781 
-795 HRRRRRRVALQL
+795 
-807 QQSLALRRHLLALL
+807 
-821 LEKVQLRARHA
+821 E
-832 QLLLFA
+832 
-838 PQRTRHRLQPLQHLL
+838 
-853 GIRRRGV
+853 RG
-860 SRAQGVQRL
+860 
-869 LQLPEQLATGVHK
+869 
-882 RLLAGDGL
+882 
-890 RKRLHLSAAVEFLE
+890 
-904 VRQRLRKRGER
+904 
-915 QRGPVSSQ
+915 
-923 RGQLVVDGLQLR
+923 

>member
-1 MRDGMEKS
+1 MHDGMEKS

-17 FILVCAL
+17 FIMVCAL

-31 GVLGLS
+31 GVLGFS
-37 AHSDLQNAEKQ
+37 AHGDLQNAKKQ

-57 EQCTDYDNLNLAT
+57 EQCTGYDNLNLAS

-83 HLCSEIAR
+83 HLCSEIAHE
-91 DQQETPG
+91 QQDDPA

-141 IREQMEKELA
+141 VREQMEKELA
-151 GSIVLKVAGHPEQVY
+151 GSIVLKVADHPEQIY

-174 SSYIDTAAC
+174 SSYVDVAAC
-183 ARKDGDGVLV
+183 ARKDGDGVIV

-205 YSLSYQNCV
+205 YNLSYKNCV

-231 RIVASNDTALLDT
+231 QIVASNDTSLLDT
-244 TVDENP
+244 TVDDNP

-258 STDGGV
+258 STDGGM
-264 IHVHSTTGQQ
+264 IHVRSGSTGQQ

-284 SFYIYVYRPEQEV
+284 SFYVYVYRPEREV

-306 MAAFA
+306 MAAFT
-311 YMVVLFLLQL
+311 YMVLLFLLQL

-383 GDRCPEDMARQ
+383 GDRCPEDMVRQ

-423 GEVVLENV
+423 GEVVLESV
-431 PFDLP
+431 SFDLP

-459 EYGRLP
+459 EYGKLP

-479 LMNVLSNAIKYNREK
+479 LMNVLSNAIKYNRDK
-494 GRVMLDCFELSSN
+494 GRVMLDCFELSCT
-507 GDKAQICFVC
+507 GDKVQICFVC

-549 TGLGMSIAKSLVD
+549 TGLGMSITKSLVD
-562 KMGGTIGVESKQGVG
+562 KMGGTIGVESQQGVG

-592 TEEPERQQTDLTVL
+592 AEEPEQQTDLTVL

-619 NMEIMEFLLNDVGVK
+619 NMEIVEFLLNEVGVK
-634 VTKAADGQ
+634 VTRAADGQ
-642 QAVEAFAASPP
+642 QAVEAFAASPV

-697 FTGARVLLQLA
+697 FTEDRLKALQA
-708 FQLPDDLLQRRTR
+708 GMNEHLPKPIDPDTLY
-721 AHQLRHRLR
+721 
-730 RAVAGRLHP
+730 
-739 LDHRLPRV
+739 
-747 RLVHAPHRQPH
+747 
-758 QQVVGCHLLQPLD
+758 
-771 HRLRLLPLLL
+771 RLLVKYLT
-781 RLLARLLRLPPQRL
+781 
-795 HRRRRRRVALQL
+795 
-807 QQSLALRRHLLALL
+807 
-821 LEKVQLRARHA
+821 E
-832 QLLLFA
+832 
-838 PQRTRHRLQPLQHLL
+838 
-853 GIRRRGV
+853 RG
-860 SRAQGVQRL
+860 
-869 LQLPEQLATGVHK
+869 
-882 RLLAGDGL
+882 
-890 RKRLHLSAAVEFLE
+890 
-904 VRQRLRKRGER
+904 
-915 QRGPVSSQ
+915 
-923 RGQLVVDGLQLR
+923 

>member
-1 MRDGMEKS
+1 MHDGMEKGSLVIS
-9 QSIFNRKQ
+9 QKQ
-17 FILVCAL
+17 HILICAL
-24 AGLLLLG
+24 AGLLILG

-57 EQCTDYDNLNLAT
+57 EQCTGYDNLNLAT
-70 ETKSLMRMMENAQ
+70 EAKSLMRVMENAQ

-91 DQQETPG
+91 DQQENPG

-128 CGASQDGRVSDPQ
+128 CGASQDGRVADPQ
-141 IREQMEKELA
+141 VRTQMEKELA
-151 GSIVLKVAGHPEQVY
+151 GSIVLKVADHPQQVY

-174 SSYIDTAAC
+174 SSYVDTAAC

-214 QGYNPAVDGTI
+214 QGYNPAVDGII

-231 RIVASNDTALLDT
+231 RIVASNDISLLDT

-258 STDGGV
+258 STDGGM

-274 YAYGIVGQGR
+274 YAYGI
-284 SFYIYVYRPEQEV
+284 
-297 YVSTMRNVS
+297 
-306 MAAFA
+306 
-311 YMVVLFLLQL
+311 
-321 LRGKTDQRYREQ
+321 KTARRYREQ
-333 QLRREQEYQKTLKA
+333 QLRREQEYQETLKA

-436 ELMHEITD
+436 ELIHEITD
-444 VLEKQAAERGIVLHR
+444 VLEKQAEERGIVLHR

-479 LMNVLSNAIKYNREK
+479 LMNVLSNAIKYNRDK
-494 GRVMLDCFELSSN
+494 GRVMLDCFELSCT

-535 FAQENAGARSVYGG
+535 FTQENAGARSVYGG
-549 TGLGMSIAKSLVD
+549 TGLGMSITKSLVD

-592 TEEPERQQTDLTVL
+592 TEEPEQQQTDLTVL
-606 QGRRLLLAEDNAL
+606 RGRQVLLAEDNAL
-619 NMEIMEFLLNDVGVK
+619 NMEIIEFLLNDVGIK

-642 QAVEAFAASPP
+642 QAVEAFAASPV

-697 FTGARVLLQLA
+697 FAEDRLKALQAGMNEHLSKPID
-708 FQLPDDLLQRRTR
+708 PDALY
-721 AHQLRHRLR
+721 
-730 RAVAGRLHP
+730 
-739 LDHRLPRV
+739 
-747 RLVHAPHRQPH
+747 
-758 QQVVGCHLLQPLD
+758 
-771 HRLRLLPLLL
+771 RLLVKYLTCPKSNL
-781 RLLARLLRLPPQRL
+781 
-795 HRRRRRRVALQL
+795 
-807 QQSLALRRHLLALL
+807 
-821 LEKVQLRARHA
+821 
-832 QLLLFA
+832 
-838 PQRTRHRLQPLQHLL
+838 
-853 GIRRRGV
+853 
-860 SRAQGVQRL
+860 
-869 LQLPEQLATGVHK
+869 
-882 RLLAGDGL
+882 
-890 RKRLHLSAAVEFLE
+890 
-904 VRQRLRKRGER
+904 
-915 QRGPVSSQ
+915 
-923 RGQLVVDGLQLR
+923 

>member
-1 MRDGMEKS
+1 MHDGMEKGS
-9 QSIFNRKQ
+9 LVISRKQ
-17 FILVCAL
+17 HILICAL

-57 EQCTDYDNLNLAT
+57 EQCTGYDNLNLAT
-70 ETKSLMRMMENAQ
+70 EAKSLMRVMENAQ

-91 DQQETPG
+91 DQQENPG

-128 CGASQDGRVSDPQ
+128 CGASQDGRVADPQ
-141 IREQMEKELA
+141 VREQMEKELA
-151 GSIVLKVAGHPEQVY
+151 GSIVLKVADHPQQVY

-174 SSYIDTAAC
+174 SSYVDTAAC

-214 QGYNPAVDGTI
+214 QGYNPAVDGII

-231 RIVASNDTALLDT
+231 RIVASNDTSLLDT

-258 STDGGV
+258 ST
-264 IHVHSTTGQQ
+264 
-274 YAYGIVGQGR
+274 GQGR

-321 LRGKTDQRYREQ
+321 LRGKTARRYREQ

-436 ELMHEITD
+436 ELIHEITD
-444 VLEKQAAERGIVLHR
+444 VLEKQAEERGIVLHR

-494 GRVMLDCFELSSN
+494 GRVMLDCFELSCT
-507 GDKAQICFVC
+507 GDKVQICFVC

-529 KRMFEP
+529 QRMFEP
-535 FAQENAGARSVYGG
+535 FTQENAGARSVYGG
-549 TGLGMSIAKSLVD
+549 TGLGMSITKSLVD

-592 TEEPERQQTDLTVL
+592 TEEPEQQQTDLTVL
-606 QGRRLLLAEDNAL
+606 RGRQVLLAEDNAL
-619 NMEIMEFLLNDVGVK
+619 NMEIMEFLLNDVGIK

-642 QAVEAFAASPP
+642 QAVEAFAASPV

-658 ILMDVMMPVR
+658 ILMDVMMPVQ
-668 DGHEATRAIR
+668 DGYEATRTIR
-678 AMDRPDAKTI
+678 AMDRPDAKSI

-697 FTGARVLLQLA
+697 FAEDRLKALQAGMNEHLSKPID
-708 FQLPDDLLQRRTR
+708 PDALY
-721 AHQLRHRLR
+721 
-730 RAVAGRLHP
+730 
-739 LDHRLPRV
+739 
-747 RLVHAPHRQPH
+747 
-758 QQVVGCHLLQPLD
+758 
-771 HRLRLLPLLL
+771 RLLVKYL
-781 RLLARLLRLPPQRL
+781 
-795 HRRRRRRVALQL
+795 
-807 QQSLALRRHLLALL
+807 
-821 LEKVQLRARHA
+821 
-832 QLLLFA
+832 
-838 PQRTRHRLQPLQHLL
+838 T
-853 GIRRRGV
+853 
-860 SRAQGVQRL
+860 
-869 LQLPEQLATGVHK
+869 
-882 RLLAGDGL
+882 
-890 RKRLHLSAAVEFLE
+890 
-904 VRQRLRKRGER
+904 ER
-915 QRGPVSSQ
+915 S
-923 RGQLVVDGLQLR
+923 

>member
-1 MRDGMEKS
+1 MHDGMEKS

-17 FILVCAL
+17 FIMVCAL

-31 GVLGLS
+31 GVLGVS

-57 EQCTDYDNLNLAT
+57 EQCTGYDNLNLAT

-83 HLCSEIAR
+83 HLCREIAHDR
-91 DQQETPG
+91 QDDPA
-98 RVLDDAAMEEYLQD
+98 RVLDDAAMVEYLRD
-112 YTLSGILVL
+112 YTLSGALVL
-121 SAEGKIL
+121 STEGKIL
-128 CGASQDGRVSDPQ
+128 CAASQDGRTADLQV
-141 IREQMEKELA
+141 REQMEAQLA
-151 GSIVLKVAGHPEQVY
+151 GSIVLKVADHPEQVY
-166 AGRTEKED
+166 AGRSENED
-174 SSYIDTAAC
+174 GSYVDTAAC

-193 VYYRTTAEYVRN
+193 VYYRTTADYN
-205 YSLSYQNCV
+205 LSYQNCV

-231 RIVASNDTALLDT
+231 RIVASNDTSLLDT
-244 TVDENP
+244 TVDDNP

-258 STDGGV
+258 STDGGM

-284 SFYIYVYRPEQEV
+284 SFYIYVYRPEREV

-306 MAAFA
+306 MAAFT
-311 YMVVLFLLQL
+311 YMVLLFLLQL

-333 QLRREQEYQKTLKA
+333 QLRQEQEYQKTLKA

-423 GEVVLENV
+423 GEVVLESV

-459 EYGRLP
+459 EYGKLP

-479 LMNVLSNAIKYNREK
+479 LMNVLSNAIKYNRDK
-494 GRVMLDCFELSSN
+494 GRVMLDCFELSCT
-507 GDKAQICFVC
+507 GDKVQICFVC

-535 FAQENAGARSVYGG
+535 FTQENAGARSVYGG
-549 TGLGMSIAKSLVD
+549 TGLGMSITKSLVD
-562 KMGGTIGVESKQGVG
+562 KMGGTIGVESRQGVG
-577 TTYTITLPFAIDNTA
+577 TTYTITLPFVIDS
-592 TEEPERQQTDLTVL
+592 TEAAEPEQQQTDLAVL
-606 QGRRLLLAEDNAL
+606 QGQRVLLAEDNAL
-619 NMEIMEFLLNDVGVK
+619 NMEIMEFLLNEVGIK

-642 QAVEAFAASPP
+642 QAVEAFAASPV

-697 FTGARVLLQLA
+697 FTEDRRKALESGMNEH
-708 FQLPDDLLQRRTR
+708 LPKPIDPDALY
-721 AHQLRHRLR
+721 
-730 RAVAGRLHP
+730 
-739 LDHRLPRV
+739 
-747 RLVHAPHRQPH
+747 
-758 QQVVGCHLLQPLD
+758 
-771 HRLRLLPLLL
+771 RLLVKYLT
-781 RLLARLLRLPPQRL
+781 
-795 HRRRRRRVALQL
+795 
-807 QQSLALRRHLLALL
+807 
-821 LEKVQLRARHA
+821 E
-832 QLLLFA
+832 
-838 PQRTRHRLQPLQHLL
+838 
-853 GIRRRGV
+853 RG
-860 SRAQGVQRL
+860 
-869 LQLPEQLATGVHK
+869 
-882 RLLAGDGL
+882 
-890 RKRLHLSAAVEFLE
+890 
-904 VRQRLRKRGER
+904 
-915 QRGPVSSQ
+915 
-923 RGQLVVDGLQLR
+923 

>member
-1 MRDGMEKS
+1 MHDGMEKS

-17 FILVCAL
+17 FIMVCAL

-31 GVLGLS
+31 GVLGVS

-57 EQCTDYDNLNLAT
+57 EQCTGYDNLNLAT

-83 HLCSEIAR
+83 HLCREIAHDR
-91 DQQETPG
+91 QDDPA
-98 RVLDDAAMEEYLQD
+98 RVLDDAAMAEYLRD
-112 YTLSGILVL
+112 YTLSGALVL
-121 SAEGKIL
+121 STEGKIL
-128 CGASQDGRVSDPQ
+128 CAASQDGRTADLQV
-141 IREQMEKELA
+141 REQMEAQLA
-151 GSIVLKVAGHPEQVY
+151 GSIVLKVADHPEQVY
-166 AGRTEKED
+166 AGRSENED
-174 SSYIDTAAC
+174 GSYVDTAAC

-205 YSLSYQNCV
+205 YNLSYQNCV

-231 RIVASNDTALLDT
+231 RIVASNDTSLLDT
-244 TVDENP
+244 TVDDNP

-258 STDGGV
+258 STDGGM

-306 MAAFA
+306 MAAFT
-311 YMVVLFLLQL
+311 YMVLLFLLQL
-321 LRGKTDQRYREQ
+321 LRGKTDQRY
-333 QLRREQEYQKTLKA
+333 REQEYQKTLKA

-423 GEVVLENV
+423 GEVVLESV

-459 EYGRLP
+459 EYGKLP

-479 LMNVLSNAIKYNREK
+479 LMNVLSNAIKYNRDK
-494 GRVMLDCFELSSN
+494 GRVMLDCFELSCT
-507 GDKAQICFVC
+507 GDKVQICFVC

-535 FAQENAGARSVYGG
+535 FTQENAGARSVYGG
-549 TGLGMSIAKSLVD
+549 TGLGMSITKSLVD
-562 KMGGTIGVESKQGVG
+562 KMGGTIGVESRQGVG
-577 TTYTITLPFAIDNTA
+577 TTYTITLPFVIDS
-592 TEEPERQQTDLTVL
+592 TEAAEPEQQQTDLAVL
-606 QGRRLLLAEDNAL
+606 QGQRVLLAEDNAL
-619 NMEIMEFLLNDVGVK
+619 NMEIMEFLLNEVGIK

-642 QAVEAFAASPP
+642 QAVEAFAASPV

-697 FTGARVLLQLA
+697 FTEDRRKALESGMNEH
-708 FQLPDDLLQRRTR
+708 LPKPIDPDALY
-721 AHQLRHRLR
+721 
-730 RAVAGRLHP
+730 
-739 LDHRLPRV
+739 
-747 RLVHAPHRQPH
+747 
-758 QQVVGCHLLQPLD
+758 
-771 HRLRLLPLLL
+771 RLLVKYLT
-781 RLLARLLRLPPQRL
+781 
-795 HRRRRRRVALQL
+795 
-807 QQSLALRRHLLALL
+807 
-821 LEKVQLRARHA
+821 E
-832 QLLLFA
+832 
-838 PQRTRHRLQPLQHLL
+838 
-853 GIRRRGV
+853 RG
-860 SRAQGVQRL
+860 
-869 LQLPEQLATGVHK
+869 
-882 RLLAGDGL
+882 
-890 RKRLHLSAAVEFLE
+890 
-904 VRQRLRKRGER
+904 
-915 QRGPVSSQ
+915 
-923 RGQLVVDGLQLR
+923 